1 MRVDVWGIVHS
12 PRILSLNLRRLYTF
26 LIFTLTTMKL
36 YC

>member
-12 PRILSLNLRRLYTF
+12 PRILSLSLRRLYAF
-26 LIFTLTTMKL
+26 LIFTLTNNET